1 MTDVL
6 AAAQH
11 LALDLGWPV
20 LPVKPHGK
28 APLTPHGVKDA
39 TTDERTILHWRD
51 RYGDDFNLGVA
62 TGAPGPSVLDVD
74 DLDAASG
81 LLGEL
86 ENGETPESAT
96 GRPGKQLFYLG
107 TSQGTLSLGFG
118 ELRQRGSYVVVPP
131 SIHPNGK
138 EYVWL
143 VEPLTRRLLPVPA
156 IVIADK
162 VSAGVGELAVR
173 EEKVGHGQR
182 HDYLKDVA
190 VRLLRGGITD
200 APSLVV
206 FLTAAL
212 NENCELVPPPKPTE
226 CEEIAAWAVKTRIAA
241 RERNVAKH
249 AERETAGEPPAPKL
263 DAPRPGASTG
273 EHLDFIARN
282 AGLPDGVRIK
292 EVRRYGLRPVDRM
305 EIDLSDGALIVFA
318 RQEDAAR
325 RQSWQRAVVLA
336 TSGSASPPLLKDTQL
351 VALLGSLCRVAHV
364 PRVYREAEE
373 LDETLRAFLALAE
386 PVLGYTL
393 ATPADRYD
401 LIVTL
406 RAREPWDPTDRN
418 TMGRPALVT
427 DRADDARYVRAGELQ
442 DWFRIK
448 GARIAG
454 EAFPGRMAMVGLER
468 VRIGSRERAPLEP
481 RKREEPSTVLYRLR
495 EVVE

>member
-1 MTDVL
+1 MSAVID
-6 AAAQH
+6 AATH
-11 LALDLGWPV
+11 LAVDLGWPV
-20 LPVKPHGK
+20 LPVKPHAK
-28 APLTPHGVKDA
+28 EPLTPHGVKDA

-81 LLGEL
+81 LLADL
-86 ENGETPESAT
+86 EDGETPESAT
-96 GRPGKQLFYLG
+96 GRGKQLFYLG
-107 TSQGTLSLGFG
+107 TSQGTLSLGYG

-156 IVIADK
+156 SLIADK
-162 VSAGVGELAVR
+162 VSAGVGELPVR

-249 AERETAGEPPAPKL
+249 AERETADEPPPPKL
-263 DAPRPGASTG
+263 DVPRPSAPTA
-273 EHLDFIARN
+273 EHLEFIAKL
-282 AGLPDGVRIK
+282 AGLPAGVTVK
-292 EVRRYGLRPVDRM
+292 EVRRYGVRLNDGM
-305 EIDLSDGALIVFA
+305 EIDLSSGALVAFD
-318 RQEDAAR
+318 RQEDAGK

-336 TSGSASPPLLKDTQL
+336 TSGSASPPILKDVQL
-351 VALLGSLCRVAHV
+351 NALLVSLCRVATV
-364 PRVYREAEE
+364 PHAFREAET
-373 LDETLRAFLALAE
+373 LAETLREFLTLVE
-386 PVLGYTL
+386 PVLGHTL
-393 ATPADRYD
+393 ATAADRYD
-401 LIVTL
+401 LIVAL
-406 RAREPWDPTDRN
+406 RARETWEPFDRN

-427 DRADDARYVRAGELQ
+427 DERDGARYLRGGELV
-442 DWFRIK
+442 DFYRFK
-448 GARIAG
+448 GAGISG
-454 EAFPGRMAMVGLER
+454 SAFPGRMAMVGLGHAP
-468 VRIGSRERAPLEP
+468 INGREPAPLD
-481 RKREEPSTVLYRLR
+481 PSRTRRTARAVLYRLA
-495 EVVE
+495 EGE